1 MQLLTDNPI
10 TLITDDKFGFDSF
23 ATALK
28 VAILRAEPLPLCV
41 GILGAWGSGKSSFMY
56 LLKGL
61 IEEEAKKSSDKKIET
76 IWFNPWKYDQKED
89 LWNALIQTVLNSII
103 ASATIKPAIRVIA
116 KNLALATTW
125 LALKKAIPAVTAG
138 VISAANLDK
147 IVEAFN
153 KKDEKYFS
161 HINTFEEDFTRVVKD
176 FTNDGKLVIFID
188 DLDRC
193 LPENAITVLES
204 LKLFIGNAHC
214 IFVLG
219 MDHSIIEAG
228 IKIRYGD
235 KTLITGRDYLDKI
248 VQVPFFLPSVF
259 YDKLKDSLS
268 KEAAF
273 SEEVWD
279 IIRMGMGGNPRKTRR
294 FVNSFYLL
302 QSFLNQPDQVLQK
315 QMQTDTF
322 LALSPEEQNLHLARM
337 LVFQI
342 SFPKF
347 YQQLQLFPGDWAY
360 LNKFVIQANGPDRA
374 GTLKERPEL
383 EQFWEDKSLTTFISN
398 TSGDHY
404 KGVPRSEIVEQLL
417 KATNLVTASPTT
429 SHA

>member
-1 MQLLTDNPI
+1 MELLTDNPI
-10 TLITDDKFGFDSF
+10 TLVKDDRFGFDSY
-23 ATALK
+23 ARALK
-28 VAILRAEPLPLCV
+28 VAILQAEPLPLCV

-56 LLKGL
+56 MLEDL
-61 IEEEAKKSSDKKIET
+61 IKEEAKKPSDKKIET

-89 LWNALIQTVLNSII
+89 LWNALIQTILNSII
-103 ASATIKPAIRVIA
+103 AAQTIKPEIRQTA

-125 LALKKAIPAVTAG
+125 LALKKTIPAVTAG
-138 VISAANLDK
+138 VISAQNLDK
-147 IVEAFN
+147 IVDAFN
-153 KKDEKYFS
+153 KKDEKYYR
-161 HINTFEEDFTRVVKD
+161 HINTFEKDFTRVVKD

-219 MDHSIIEAG
+219 MDHSIVEAG

-248 VQVPFFLPSVF
+248 IQVPFFLPSVF
-259 YDKLKDSLS
+259 YDKLKDSLP
-268 KEAAF
+268 KDTAF
-273 SEEVWD
+273 AEEVWE

-294 FVNSFYLL
+294 FINSFYLL
-302 QSFLNQPDQVLQK
+302 RSFLNQPDQVLQK

-322 LALSPEEQNLHLARM
+322 LALSQEEQNLHLARI
-337 LVFQI
+337 LIFQI

-360 LNKFVIQANGPDRA
+360 LNKFVIQADGSKRDEILQNRQE
-374 GTLKERPEL
+374 LKE
-383 EQFWEDKSLTTFISN
+383 FWEDKSLTTFISN
-398 TSGDHY
+398 TSGDRY
-404 KGVPRSEIVEQLL
+404 KGVPRSEVVEQLL
-417 KATNLVTASPTT
+417 KATNLVTTSPTT
-429 SHA
+429 PT

>member
-10 TLITDDKFGFDSF
+10 TLEEQDKFGFKSY

-28 VAILRAEPLPLCV
+28 DAILHAEPLPLCV
-41 GILGAWGSGKSSFMY
+41 GILGPWGSGKSSFMY

-89 LWNALIQTVLNSII
+89 LWNALIQTILNTII
-103 ASATIKPAIRVIA
+103 AAQTIKPAIRVIA

-138 VISAANLDK
+138 VVSAENLDK

-219 MDHSIIEAG
+219 MDHSVVEAG

-248 VQVPFFLPSVF
+248 IQVPFFLPSVF
-259 YDKLKDSLS
+259 YDRLKDSLS

-273 SEEVWD
+273 SEEVWE

-294 FVNSFYLL
+294 FVNSFNLL
-302 QSFLNQPDQVLQK
+302 RSFLNQPDQVLQK

-322 LALSPEEQNLHLARM
+322 LALKLEEQNLHLARI

-398 TSGDHY
+398 TSGDRY
-404 KGVPRSEIVEQLL
+404 KGVPRSEVVEQLL
-417 KATNLVTASPTT
+417 KATNLVSTSPTT
-429 SHA
+429 PHS

>member
-1 MQLLTDNPI
+1 MLDKQ
-10 TLITDDKFGFDSF
+10 DKFGFLSY
-23 ATALK
+23 AKALK
-28 VAILRAEPLPLCV
+28 EAILLAEPLPLCV

-61 IEEEAKKSSDKKIET
+61 IEEEAKKPSSKKIET

-89 LWNALIQTVLNSII
+89 LWNALIQTILISII
-103 ASATIKPAIRVIA
+103 EAQTIKPEIKETA

-138 VISAANLDK
+138 VISSENLDK

-153 KKDEKYFS
+153 KKDEKYYS

-219 MDHSIIEAG
+219 MDHSIVEAG

-235 KTLITGRDYLDKI
+235 KTLIKGRDYLDKI
-248 VQVPFFLPSVF
+248 IQVPFFLPPVIV
-259 YDKLKDSLS
+259 KDLRGSLPLD
-268 KEAAF
+268 EDF
-273 SEEVWD
+273 SDEVWE
-279 IIRMGMGGNPRKTRR
+279 IIRLGMGGNPRKTRR

-302 QSFLNQPDQVLQK
+302 RSFLNQPAPDLQK
-315 QMQTDTF
+315 QMQTDRF
-322 LALSPEEQNLHLARM
+322 LALSREEQNVHLARM

-342 SFPKF
+342 SFPDF

-360 LNKFVIQANGPDRA
+360 LYKNTIQADAMDRDR
-374 GTLKERPEL
+374 TLKDREEL
-383 EQFWEDKSLTTFISN
+383 RQFWENKPLVAFIRN
-398 TSGDHY
+398 TSGDGH
-404 KGVPRSEIVEQLL
+404 KDIPRGEIVEWLL
-417 KATNLVTASPTT
+417 QATSLIQTTSPTPKT
-429 SHA
+429 